1 MLVDEVIAALSSSI
15 GEEKARA
22 AVEDTCDSMGV
33 ERRTMTRDDALA
45 VLESIADTPGVVG
58 VCARFSRS
66 RFILQ
71 WASHDLSNAFGGP
84 RASSK
89 R

>member
-1 MLVDEVIAALSSSI
+1 MIADEVIAALSSSI

-22 AVEDTCDSMGV
+22 AVQETCTSMGID
-33 ERRTMTRDDALA
+33 RATMTRDDALSL
-45 VLESIADTPGVVG
+45 LEQIAETPGVVG

-71 WASHDLSNAFGGP
+71 WASRDLSNAFARP
-84 RASSK
+84 RNSDE